1 MHCFPSSFFFSL
13 YLLKSSVINLFKPS
27 GDGGRKLTLITRSER
42 GLIIIDT
49 NISVVHR
56 TEYRIASSCVAQ
68 KTASSK
74 ASFCSVERSKDC
86 NHTALSN
93 VTLVVHLLF
102 PLLHLQCLIVPGF
115 IFGEADLFIKIFN
128 CSFINANSPS
138 YNKLINLHA
147 GIERKRQ
154 MKVYYNVVR

>member
-1 MHCFPSSFFFSL
+1 MECFCFCFKLLAEDAFDALTPVICSWHVRFLLPPSPGNINGSCPEGLFWCTVSLHRSFFSL

-86 NHTALSN
+86 NQTALSN
-93 VTLVVHLLF
+93 VTLAVHLLF
-102 PLLHLQCLIVPGF
+102 PLLHL
-115 IFGEADLFIKIFN
+115 
-128 CSFINANSPS
+128 
-138 YNKLINLHA
+138 
-147 GIERKRQ
+147 
-154 MKVYYNVVR
+154 